1 VAALWTNHAIALW
14 MRGYLHYVALAQKI
28 KRMEMKMAMEMSFI
42 LMFVSQSFAGPT
54 RSTPVLHYCFVLNIS

>member
-1 VAALWTNHAIALW
+1 